1 MSSLTQLKLLL
12 EVRKRMKV
20 RLQKLLTARKKRI
33 ILRLNPFKEVSA
45 KKQIMISLNKFLII
59 SQMNLRKNI
68 SVSDATRSKKR
79 KNLNWSPLSLKIKLG
94 SAKERLNR
102 RLMVKKRLKMAEPKN
117 YREKMPITKLRMTC
131 TKKPRRSNQK
141 RY

>member
-12 EVRKRMKV
+12 EARKRMKV

-79 KNLNWSPLSLKIKLG
+79 KNLN
-94 SAKERLNR
+94 
-102 RLMVKKRLKMAEPKN
+102 
-117 YREKMPITKLRMTC
+117 
-131 TKKPRRSNQK
+131 
-141 RY
+141 